1 MTQLFENRMAISV
14 DQAASQLGISRFLV
28 LRLIAE
34 GRIPVRRAGRR
45 ILVPLDSLT
54 RFLTTTTDADLL

>member
-1 MTQLFENRMAISV
+1 MTQMIENRLAVSV
-14 DQAASQLGISRFLV
+14 NDAATHLGISRFLV

-45 ILVPLDSLT
+45 ILVPLNSL
-54 RFLTTTTDADLL
+54 RAFLTTDANLL

>member
-1 MTQLFENRMAISV
+1 MTQLFENRMALSV
-14 DQAASQLGISRFLV
+14 NDAAAQLGISRFLV

-45 ILVPLDSLT
+45 ILVPLHSLT
-54 RFLTTTTDADLL
+54 RFLTTTDADLL